1 MKRKIPDFP
10 LRYQKLLKSFLS
22 DGGEM
27 NPDAAEELGTHAHSC
42 GLKTLDLFK
51 LHDRIVVAD
60 ILPECPPGRQATL
73 SRRASRFFSA
83 VIAAGESPQDSSPET
98 LRLKKIIRDLSRQM
112 VDLSGSN
119 HHLSLDISRIKAS
132 ETLLKKSGD
141 HQAEAL
147 NQSNLLKKQLRGLS
161 REMMSVHED
170 ERKKISRELHDVIA
184 QTLIGINIQLASLK
198 KEAGLNSKGLGNRIA
213 ITQRLIIKSANIVN
227 QFACELHPSV
237 LDDLGLIAALNSFMK
252 IFKAKTGVHTRLT
265 AFAGIEKIEPN
276 QRILLYRII
285 EEALTN
291 IGLHAHAGFV
301 DIELKRS
308 GKSIR
313 LMIEDDG
320 ASFLHP
326 SGIPANDDRNIGM
339 LGLRERLEMAGGSF
353 RVNSAKGKGTIVTAL
368 IPGGKIPIMK

>member
-1 MKRKIPDFP
+1 MKREIPDFP

-27 NPDAAEELGTHAHSC
+27 NPDTAEELGTHAHSC

-83 VIAAGESPQDSSPET
+83 VIAAGESPQDSSTET
-98 LRLKKIIRDLSRQM
+98 LRLKKVIRDLSRQM

-141 HQAEAL
+141 HQAKAL

-198 KEAGLNSKGLGNRIA
+198 KEAGINSKGLGNKIA

-301 DIELKRS
+301 DIKLKRS

-313 LMIEDDG
+313 LTIEDDG

-326 SGIPANDDRNIGM
+326 SGMPASKDRNSGM

-353 RVNSAKGKGTIVTAL
+353 RVNSAKGEGTIITAL
-368 IPGGKIPIMK
+368 IPGGKIPMIK

>member
-27 NPDAAEELGTHAHSC
+27 NPNTAEELGTHAHSC

-60 ILPECPPGRQATL
+60 ILPECPRGRQATL
-73 SRRASRFFSA
+73 SRRASLFFSA
-83 VIAAGESPQDSSPET
+83 VIAAGESPQDSSTET
-98 LRLKKIIRDLSRQM
+98 LRLKKVIRDLSRQM

-132 ETLLKKSGD
+132 ETSLKKSGD

-198 KEAGLNSKGLGNRIA
+198 KEAGLNNKGLGNRIA

-313 LMIEDDG
+313 LTIEDDG

-326 SGIPANDDRNIGM
+326 SGMSASDDRQSGM
-339 LGLRERLEMAGGSF
+339 LGLRERLEMAGSSF